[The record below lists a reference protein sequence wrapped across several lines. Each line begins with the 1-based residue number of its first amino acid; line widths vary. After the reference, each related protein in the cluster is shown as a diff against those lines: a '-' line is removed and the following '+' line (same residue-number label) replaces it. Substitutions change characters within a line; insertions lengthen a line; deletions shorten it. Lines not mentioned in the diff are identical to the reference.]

1 MKRVQAPTLL
11 GLIGAGFIVVTL
23 PLVVAIVTAIVQVD
37 GLARD
42 SREAL
47 VSVQQNTS
55 VSRAL
60 ADRVRE
66 LERTAR
72 QYQALGD
79 VEYKA
84 LYEQH
89 RDAVRSML
97 ERLMSLNEHADMR
110 AVLERAEAA
119 ETAANESVDAI
130 GSGASSAELE
140 AAFKKLQEESLTIVQ
155 RLDEKARDLSNA
167 LPQQA
172 DGLQRLLMTQA
183 ALVIPL
189 SIGLALL
196 FAMFISRSVGQIEQS
211 IRSLGRGALREPI
224 RVTGTRDLEELGR
237 RLEWLRVRLMDLET
251 QKAEFLRNVS
261 HELKTPLSNIR
272 EAAELL
278 FDGEGANGAESR
290 TIATIL
296 RNNGVRLQ
304 KMIEEL
310 LRYGAISASRSDRGG
325 TSIRLDEL
333 VGEAVRGF
341 SEAQAS
347 GEIEISTSLAPV
359 VVEGNAEHLKVIVDN
374 LLSNAVRY
382 ARSRGKVDVDLHVD
396 EGIAVLD
403 VRDNGPGIR
412 EEDAPHVFDWFFTG
426 QHPEGAMVAGT
437 GMGLAIAQEYAQ
449 QHGGQ
454 ILLLPSDTGAHFRL
468 TLTERSHAEG

>member
-1 MKRVQAPTLL
+1 MRRVQAPTLL
-11 GLIGAGFIVVTL
+11 GLIGAGFIVVAL

-37 GLARD
+37 GLARE

-47 VSVQQNTS
+47 VTVQQNTS

-79 VEYKA
+79 VAYKA

-97 ERLMSLNEHADMR
+97 DRLMSLNEHADMR

-119 ETAANESVDAI
+119 ETAANESVEAI
-130 GSGASSAELE
+130 GSGGGTGLE
-140 AAFKKLQEESLTIVQ
+140 PAFQTLQKETLTIVQ
-155 RLDEKARDLSNA
+155 RLDAKARDLSNA
-167 LPQQA
+167 MPQQA
-172 DGLQRLLMTQA
+172 DRLQRLLMTQA

-189 SIGLALL
+189 SIGLAVV
-196 FAMFISRSVGQIEQS
+196 FAMVVSRSVGQIERG
-211 IRSLGRGALREPI
+211 IRSLGSGALREPV

-251 QKAEFLRNVS
+251 QRAEFLRNVS

-278 FDGEGANGAESR
+278 FDGDAADGAESR

-310 LRYGAISASRSDRGG
+310 LRYGAISAARSDHVGA
-325 TSIRLDEL
+325 TVRLDEL
-333 VGEAVRGF
+333 V
-341 SEAQAS
+341 SEAAARFGATQAS
-347 GEIEISTSLAPV
+347 AEIELSTSLAPV
-359 VVEGNAEHLKVIVDN
+359 EVEGNADHLKVIVDN

-382 ARSRGKVDVDLHVD
+382 ARCGGEVDVDLHVD
-396 EGIAVLD
+396 QGIAVLD

-412 EEDAPHVFDWFFTG
+412 DEDAPHVFDWFYTG
-426 QHPEGAMVAGT
+426 RQPAGSMVAGT

-454 ILLLPSDTGAHFRL
+454 IQLVPSAAGAHFRL
-468 TLTERSHAEG
+468 TLTERSHAED

>member
-1 MKRVQAPTLL
+1 MKRIQAPTLL
-11 GLIGAGFIVVTL
+11 GLIGAGFVVVAL
-23 PLVVAIVTAIVQVD
+23 PLVVAIVTALVQVD

-79 VEYKA
+79 VAYKT

-130 GSGASSAELE
+130 GRGGSGAELE
-140 AAFKKLQEESLTIVQ
+140 SAFKTLQEETLTIVQ
-155 RLDEKARDLSNA
+155 LLDGKARDLSNA
-167 LPQQA
+167 IPQQA
-172 DGLQRLLMTQA
+172 DRLQRLLMAQA
-183 ALVIPL
+183 GLVIPL

-196 FAMFISRSVGQIEQS
+196 FAMFISRSVGQIETS
-211 IRSLGRGALREPI
+211 IRTLGRGALREPI

-237 RLEWLRVRLMDLET
+237 RLEWLRIRLMDLET

-278 FDGEGANGAESR
+278 VDGDAADGAETR
-290 TIATIL
+290 TIAAIL

-310 LRYGAISASRSDRGG
+310 LRYGAISAARSGRAGAA
-325 TSIRLDEL
+325 IRLDEL
-333 VGEAVRGF
+333 VAEAVGGF
-341 SEAQAS
+341 SDAQAS
-347 GEIEISTSLAPV
+347 GVEIRTSLAPV

-374 LLSNAVRY
+374 LLSNAVKY
-382 ARSRGKVDVDLHVD
+382 ARSGGEVDVELHVD
-396 EGIAVLD
+396 QGVAVLD
-403 VRDNGPGIR
+403 VRDSGPGIR
-412 EEDAPHVFDWFFTG
+412 EEDAPRVFDWFFTG
-426 QHPEGAMVAGT
+426 KQPEGAMVAGT

-454 ILLLPSDTGAHFRL
+454 ILVLPSASGAHFRL